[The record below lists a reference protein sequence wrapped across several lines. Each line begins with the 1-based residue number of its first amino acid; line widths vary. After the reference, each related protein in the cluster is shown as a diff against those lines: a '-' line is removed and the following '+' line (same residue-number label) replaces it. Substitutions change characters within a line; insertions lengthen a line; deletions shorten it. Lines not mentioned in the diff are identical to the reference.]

1 MRRSSSKKAPSN
13 QVALPAEYRADR
25 DDGVRGKPK
34 SRLSVSRKKGS
45 RFKDDGELDDMYNS
59 HQSRDLQCVD
69 RWGESS
75 PPREG
80 GAEEA
85 RQEQALALDALPHNL
100 PQEMALRRT
109 CLAAVHLV
117 RALLSPTPRP
127 LLRPQEP
134 AAAPTYRSAG
144 VASATS
150 SFGALALDTAPPH
163 TVPPSRTP
171 GAVPSGPPPM
181 TEEER
186 AAYLRLFGGAARGTR
201 TLSRRAAGPVFAKAK
216 MAEGEVD
223 AIWVYAAAATHTA

>member
-1 MRRSSSKKAPSN
+1 MAP
-13 QVALPAEYRADR
+13 
-25 DDGVRGKPK
+25 
-34 SRLSVSRKKGS
+34 
-45 RFKDDGELDDMYNS
+45 
-59 HQSRDLQCVD
+59 
-69 RWGESS
+69 W
-75 PPREG
+75 
-80 GAEEA
+80 
-85 RQEQALALDALPHNL
+85 
-100 PQEMALRRT
+100 RT

-171 GAVPSGPPPM
+171 VAVPSGPPPM

-223 AIWVYAAAATHTA
+223 AIWVYAAAATHSALSPNHELPPAAGPPKMQGHGA